1 MVRTSHHRRQ
11 SRVSRRRGV
20 SRTRRSRAKTIRGG
34 ARRSKRAEKHTRGG
48 VDYKKIAAL
57 GTTAVVAGLGLRPLT
72 RRTTMPKDLA
82 TMPEDPATMPEDL
95 ATMPED
101 PATMPEDPATM
112 PKDPATM
119 PKDLATTPEALLVE
133 RLRLLCD
140 SDDPATLEQ
149 LYHFLKSVLVAFQP
163 CEKEDNKDGEI
174 VQLLMDATRTKV
186 NSNSPSP
193 EQDYYLTAL
202 EVWEKY
208 YELLT
213 AFRKRGTSA
222 VRPQDVHELKILMSN
237 TEEKLKDVTP
247 QIVFTVKYLDKQ
259 KRTHTNANKVQ
270 SLKDCS
276 QTLKE
281 VLDALPPCKNAS
293 QRYQDLIKDVL
304 SACAAVSVRLN
315 PVQTFSWEKTVEG
328 DITTQ
333 IQNDEILIKSF
344 DLETLYNLDPC
355 AQIKG
360 TVDALITSF
369 TDGFKRV
376 TSITVNDQ
384 ATISRYSKY
393 LDNLGRFLDKRES
406 EGKPPRSLNDC
417 ENALRTLQSLQTEQ
431 DRTNFKTKIEEM
443 WKALLSVS
451 SSRNCNSDL
460 VKLVLRR
467 VTDAEAH
474 LDTETHNAETRGR

>member
-34 ARRSKRAEKHTRGG
+34 ARRSKRADKHTRGG

-57 GTTAVVAGLGLRPLT
+57 GTTAVVAGLGLRALT
-72 RRTTMPKDLA
+72 RRTKRAA
-82 TMPEDPATMPEDL
+82 TMPENPATMPD
-95 ATMPED
+95 D
-101 PATMPEDPATM
+101 PLES
-112 PKDPATM
+112 
-119 PKDLATTPEALLVE
+119 
-133 RLRLLCD
+133 LRLLLD
-140 SDDPATLEQ
+140 SDDSATLKE
-149 LYHFLKSVLVAFQP
+149 LYNLLYSVLLALKP
-163 CEKEDNKDGEI
+163 CEKEDNKDDEI

-202 EVWEKY
+202 EVGKKH

-213 AFRKRGTSA
+213 AFRRRGTSA
-222 VRPQDVHELKILMSN
+222 VGLPDVNELERLISN
-237 TEEKLKDVTP
+237 TKEKLNDVTP

-270 SLKDCS
+270 SLKECS

-281 VLDALPPCKNAS
+281 VLDALPPCKNES
-293 QRYQDLIKDVL
+293 QKYQELIKDVL

-328 DITTQ
+328 QITAQ
-333 IQNDEILIKSF
+333 IQIDEILMIKSF

-369 TDGFKRV
+369 TEDVKRV

-393 LDNLGRFLDKRES
+393 LDNLGRFLDKQWS
-406 EGKPPRSLNDC
+406 EGKPSRSLNDC
-417 ENALRTLQSLQTEQ
+417 ENALTTLQSLQTEQ

-460 VKLVLRR
+460 VKLALRR